1 MVILYT
7 IMATINRKRHA
18 KIALILKNP
27 IAATL
32 VVSMGQ
38 MSAVMLGEIASQLHT
53 ARGKQFWQTLRFSIW
68 KLSGKRK
75 KLFLL

>member
-38 MSAVMLGEIASQLHT
+38 MSAVMLGEIAS
-53 ARGKQFWQTLRFSIW
+53 TLTLKNDDKIPITYGTW
-68 KLSGKRK
+68 
-75 KLFLL
+75 